1 MPEPEKKQFN
11 VYLPAD
17 LIRSVKIA
25 SIDAEV
31 SLSSFVEDALRLQ
44 LAVHQGLATAL
55 GAEEINID
63 LAPHEAPK

>member
-31 SLSSFVEDALRLQ
+31 SLSSFVEDALRRQ
-44 LAVHQGLATAL
+44 LVAVGRATKAADAQP
-55 GAEEINID
+55 GHREVQ
-63 LAPHEAPK
+63 P